1 METVIGISVF
11 FGVLFFVLALF
22 MLEKD
27 RREAR
32 KTRFLKKISA
42 PSGRGAAGTI
52 LKQDRPKGVLRKI
65 LGRFIDPDR
74 AEALLTAADVGLSLE
89 RFLLLCLG
97 CGLVLLLAGALFL
110 PHPLILVLLPLLGT
124 IAPVMVVLL
133 RKKRRES
140 ALVAQLPDAIDAITR
155 AIRAGQSVDSALMEV
170 SRSLPAPVGTEV
182 RTIYDEMAM
191 GLAFETAIRNFE
203 ERFPMVSDVKILC
216 SAFIIQ
222 REAGGSLTHILQGL
236 SATIRERFKL
246 KQQVHALTAE
256 GRVTAV
262 ILAAIPVAFAFLTWL
277 LNPTYI
283 SLLFVHPM
291 GKILL
296 TGALCLEVMGFLIMR
311 NMAKIEV

>member
-1 METVIGISVF
+1 METFIGISVF
-11 FGVLFFVLALF
+11 LGVLFFVLALF

-27 RREAR
+27 RREAC
-32 KTRFLKKISA
+32 KTRFLKKMSA
-42 PSGRGAAGTI
+42 PSGRGGAGTI
-52 LKQDRPKGVLRKI
+52 LKKDRPKGVLRKI
-65 LGRFIDPDR
+65 LGRFIDPSR
-74 AEALLTAADVGLSLE
+74 ADALLTAADVNLSLE
-89 RFLLLCLG
+89 RYLLLCLG
-97 CGLVLLLAGALFL
+97 CGLVLLLASALFF

-124 IAPVMVVLL
+124 FAPVMVVLL

-203 ERFPMVSDVKILC
+203 GRFPMVSDVKILC

-236 SATIRERFKL
+236 STTIRERFKL

-256 GRVTAV
+256 GRVTAI
-262 ILAAIPVAFAFLTWL
+262 ILAAIPLAFAFLTWL

-291 GKILL
+291 GKMLL
-296 TGALCLEVMGFLIMR
+296 AGAICLEVMGFLIMR

>member
-1 METVIGISVF
+1 
-11 FGVLFFVLALF
+11 
-22 MLEKD
+22 
-27 RREAR
+27 
-32 KTRFLKKISA
+32 
-42 PSGRGAAGTI
+42 
-52 LKQDRPKGVLRKI
+52 
-65 LGRFIDPDR
+65 
-74 AEALLTAADVGLSLE
+74 
-89 RFLLLCLG
+89 
-97 CGLVLLLAGALFL
+97 
-110 PHPLILVLLPLLGT
+110 
-124 IAPVMVVLL
+124 MVVLL

-203 ERFPMVSDVKILC
+203 GRFPMVSDVKILC

-236 SATIRERFKL
+236 STTIRERFKL

-256 GRVTAV
+256 GRVTAI
-262 ILAAIPVAFAFLTWL
+262 ILAAIPLAFAFLTWL

-291 GKILL
+291 GKMLL
-296 TGALCLEVMGFLIMR
+296 AGAICLEVMGFLIMR